1 MQINVDDFVATGKLG
16 PFSPNMSL
24 RQLKKV
30 GSSHSLDLVRF
41 REDQHFYFFGHVLF
55 DCSDNPTAAGCNIS
69 LYFPH
74 PITSQSSDFNFLTW
88 PDPRINWILKD
99 VNSGL
104 LFDEATRLFPKFEQG
119 GNQNQT
125 ADLINREKNVTLIFD
140 KTECSGQL
148 QLLMVQAYHGTAG

>member
-1 MQINVDDFVATGKLG
+1 MQINVDEFVAFGKLG

-24 RQLKKV
+24 RQLEKV
-30 GSSHSLDLVRF
+30 ASSHSLDLVRF

-74 PITSQSSDFNFLTW
+74 PSTSQSGDFNFSTW

-99 VNSGL
+99 VNPGL
-104 LFDEATRLFPKFEQG
+104 LFDDAAKLFPKFEQRK
-119 GNQNQT
+119 NQYQT
-125 ADLINREKNVTLIFD
+125 ADLSNRKKNVTLIFD
-140 KTECSGQL
+140 KTGCSDQL
-148 QLLMVQAYHGTAG
+148 QLLMVQACHRTVG